1 MAEATRSNTNKP
13 RLTTREIVVFAM
25 LGTLMFLSKQLMEWA
40 PNIHFLGMFTMTY
53 TVAYRWKALIPIYL
67 FVLLE
72 GLYMGFALWWVPY
85 LYLWT
90 VLWGV
95 TMLLP
100 RSLPKKWA
108 VPLYAAVCA
117 LHGLCYGTLYAPFQ
131 ALAFHLSWQG
141 TLTWIAAGLPWDAVH
156 AAGNAAAG
164 LLIWP
169 IAELLKKLD
178 RMAGKK

>member
-1 MAEATRSNTNKP
+1 MAEATHSNTNKP
-13 RLTTREIVVFAM
+13 RLTVREIVVFAM
-25 LGTLMFLSKQLMEWA
+25 LGTLMFVSKQLMEWA

-53 TVAYRWKALIPIYL
+53 TLVYRWKALIPIYL

-85 LYLWT
+85 LYLWA

-108 VPLYAAVCA
+108 VPLYAAVCS

-141 TLTWIAAGLPWDAVH
+141 MVAWIIAGLPWDAVH

-169 IAELLKKLD
+169 LAELLKKLD
-178 RMAGKK
+178 RLGVRD